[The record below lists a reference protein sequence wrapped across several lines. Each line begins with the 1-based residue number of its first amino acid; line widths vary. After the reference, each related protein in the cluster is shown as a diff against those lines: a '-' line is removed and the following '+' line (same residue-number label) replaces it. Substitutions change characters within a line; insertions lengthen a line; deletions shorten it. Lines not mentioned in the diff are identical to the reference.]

1 MGLVSK
7 IATLTD
13 LSPAGAQWLAEHI
26 QVFTFAKNKV
36 VLREQQVCNYLYY
49 VHSGMLCG
57 YYHHKTR
64 AVSKEVCSWLA
75 VEGDFATSYYS
86 FIARKPSYETIEC
99 PEPTRVQALHYDQL
113 QQLYRLFPETEKAGR
128 LLLEEYYAR
137 IEEHLHAN
145 RFTSAT
151 ERYHRFAQARPKLLA
166 RAPLGRVASY
176 LGMTQETLS
185 RVRAAY
191 KG

>member
-1 MGLVSK
+1 MALVTK
-7 IATLTD
+7 IAALTQ
-13 LSPAGAQWLAEHI
+13 LSPEGAQWLAEHI
-26 QVFTFAKNKV
+26 REYTYAKGKV
-36 VLREQQVCNYLYY
+36 VLREQQVCRNLYY
-49 VHSGMLCG
+49 VQSGLMCG
-57 YYHHKTR
+57 YYHQSAR
-64 AVSKEVCSWLA
+64 SSSKEVCSWLA

-99 PEPTRVQALHYDQL
+99 LEPTRVQALSYDDL
-113 QQLYRLFPETEKAGR
+113 QQLYHLFPETEKAGR
-128 LLLEEYYAR
+128 LLFEEYYAR
-137 IEEHLHAN
+137 IEEHLYAN
-145 RFTSAT
+145 RFKSAT
-151 ERYHRFAQARPKLLA
+151 ERYHTFVQARHKLIT